1 MCGPSLVAEL
11 ELAHLEELLQVWA
24 EQLHHHRVELG
35 APRAARPD
43 LQHPRESLL
52 RATTFQIPSQLLKH
66 FKLYMQKCRKICGL
80 GCVNQVS
87 ARV

>member
-35 APRAARPD
+35 APRAARTD

-52 RATTFQIPSQLLKH
+52 GATDDISNSQS
-66 FKLYMQKCRKICGL
+66 
-80 GCVNQVS
+80 VNN
-87 ARV
+87 